1 MRILDY
7 SPNFGTLS
15 AGFENFSGVEVT
27 DVVKLTKDAEYGYN
41 SIHKQWALSSFSPI
55 LTYEPEK
62 NIDLA
67 IFNPNFGENVGR
79 KGASNFFF
87 YDFQDCLDWL
97 SDKMPKFAIFQTE
110 PEAVKYINTAPEYVR
125 DGFGQLSKDKI
136 VYNLQQMGFKAHLL
150 VLDEAEYGIPLHR
163 KFAFYIATPE
173 DFDLRVP
180 RGLFTATGKG
190 RYNKYRTVGDA
201 IGDLDHTG
209 EWVEY
214 GSEAQNSYQKRLRD
228 ERSGRVTWNF
238 TGKLRS
244 SVLDKIIQE
253 RNTRR
258 DNKIQSKG
266 YNILQNDK
274 IADTIDEHFYLASSK
289 KYSIHPKFNRPL
301 TIREGCRIL
310 GLPDKL
316 SFDLKTSKK
325 SIARMVYK
333 SVSPFIGEILGLS
346 LGLSI

>member
-41 SIHKQWALSSFSPI
+41 SIHKQWALASFSPI

-67 IFNPNFGENVGR
+67 IFNPDFGENVGR

-110 PEAVKYINTAPEYVR
+110 PEAVKYINTAPKYVR
-125 DGFGQLSKDKI
+125 DGFGQLSRDKI

-201 IGDLDHTG
+201 IGDLNHVG
-209 EWVEY
+209 EWIEY

-244 SVLDKIIQE
+244 SVRDKIIQE
-253 RNTRR
+253 RDTRR
-258 DNKIQSKG
+258 DNKVQSKG

-289 KYSIHPKFNRPL
+289 KYSIHPKFDRPL

-310 GLPDKL
+310 GLPDEL

-325 SIARMVYK
+325 SIARMLYR
-333 SVSPFIGEILGLS
+333 SVSPFIGEILALS